1 MPEMLRF
8 VALPVCGDAFLMEN
22 RPIKFPP
29 HSPKRH
35 DCVNILVDSGGSG
48 VELADMLTH
57 EAPDLEYIHVAVC
70 THADRDHAGG
80 FTTLLKHWPH
90 KNKNMSKR
98 NGDKEAPIGEFWLP
112 WVWCGVIQGMMKGPD
127 DFIDNIARE
136 IKSISDSISERM
148 KSHERSNPDPSLKEE
163 VNSARDAADAE
174 MEKDRKILSGKE
186 NHEAEG
192 YRHTRESTNAET
204 KMKKLREE
212 LILMRK
218 FRKNIKRNSEKI
230 AKCTEMNEF
239 IQNEIL
245 ERCSRECSNKSIEGY
260 WRELIEAAGN
270 IGKIVLSAD
279 DHDIDI
285 RWFDYEKFRDTGQ
298 PYVCHPEY
306 LVPINS
312 VERIPPPPKNV
323 KTVCF
328 LHLSVNN
335 RQCLAFHSPGM
346 FAVPE
351 ILFCG
356 DSPMGYGTKFS
367 KSFELPELASQSRP
381 TSIIVTAPHHGSE
394 SNNMA
399 YDHICNEIF
408 SHVASDRLLWVR
420 SGGTRDHPGNWYR
433 DIQSQQRIC
442 TWCPDKHPVKQ
453 SVKICLSEF
462 SWNSTNALFGYQCDC
477 KPK

>member
-1 MPEMLRF
+1 MSKF
-8 VALPVCGDAFLMEN
+8 VALPVCGDAFLVEH
-22 RPIKFPP
+22 RPIEFPP

-48 VELADMLTH
+48 VGLAEALTH

-70 THADRDHAGG
+70 THADCDHAGG

-90 KNKNMSKR
+90 RNKNMSKE

-112 WVWCGVIQGMMKGPD
+112 WVWYGVIRGMMKDPD
-127 DFIDNIARE
+127 DFMGNIVRE

-148 KSHERSNPDPSLKEE
+148 KSHEGSNPDTNLKEE
-163 VNSARDAADAE
+163 VNSVRDAADAE
-174 MEKDRKILSGKE
+174 MEMDKKILSGE
-186 NHEAEG
+186 EHLEAET
-192 YRHTRESTNAET
+192 YMHTHESVNAET
-204 KMKKLREE
+204 KMKKLHEE

-218 FRKNIKRNSEKI
+218 LRKNIIRNRDTI

-239 IQNEIL
+239 MQNEIL
-245 ERCSRECSNKSIEGY
+245 ERCSRECSNKFIEEY

-270 IGKIVLSAD
+270 IGKIVLSAL

-285 RWFDYEKFRDTGQ
+285 RWFDYEKFKDTGK
-298 PYVCHPEY
+298 PYVRHPEY

-312 VERIPPPPKNV
+312 VERIQPPSKNV

-335 RQCLAFHSPGM
+335 RQCLAFHSPGG
-346 FAVPE
+346 FFIPE

-356 DSPMGYGTKFS
+356 DSPMGYGTNFS
-367 KSFELPELASQSRP
+367 KSFELPELASQSKP
-381 TSIIVTAPHHGSE
+381 TSVIVTAPHHGSK
-394 SNNMA
+394 SNKMA
-399 YDHICNEIF
+399 YDHICNEIL
-408 SHVASDRLLWVR
+408 SHAASDKLLWVR
-420 SGGTRDHPGNWYR
+420 SGGTPDHPGNWYR
-433 DIQSQQRIC
+433 EIPSKHRIC
-442 TWCPDKHPVKQ
+442 TWCPDKYLQKQ

-462 SWNSTNALFGYQCDC
+462 SGNPSNALLGYQCDC
-477 KPK
+477 QPK